1 MTLFK
6 NLALVTASTPK
17 GSYEGLLFTNDPKF
31 LSLDK
36 GNSAYVEENFGI
48 APALWAQLKK
58 GLADALKTKEASVWM
73 SDGHKAI
80 KKTVDKVQ
88 KGELLTTQEWDIAQ
102 AISSTLL
109 AAAVIAEPALA
120 SDDPEVLLQNLQ
132 TMIGMV
138 NETAAPATQEQ
149 GEAKEEPAQQ
159 EITGAKAEVTVIL
172 PEEKVLVPK
181 GGLMALAEHTGVAL
195 DLLEKAEQA
204 RKLADSISAGA
215 LHILRNVKAAVE
227 GELAANT
234 ANPGQAPALAE
245 KVETTEPA
253 AAE

>member
-6 NLALVTASTPK
+6 NLALVTASTPE
-17 GSYEGLLFTNDPKF
+17 GPYENLLFTNDSKF
-31 LSLDK
+31 LSLERK
-36 GNSAYVEENFGI
+36 NSEYVEKNFGI
-48 APALWAQLKK
+48 TTHHWNQMKRE
-58 GLADALKTKEASVWM
+58 LADAMKVQEASVWM
-73 SDGHKAI
+73 QDGHKVI
-80 KKTVDKVQ
+80 MKTVSKIQ
-88 KGELLTTQEWDIAQ
+88 KGELLTEQEWKVAQ

-109 AAAVIAEPALA
+109 AVAVTVEPTLA

-159 EITGAKAEVTVIL
+159 EIPGGKAEVTVIL